1 MEKGEESSFGLP
13 GFPPYFLGRRLLWG
27 FESNFNGFLRARG
40 GVLKPCQ
47 DRDMTRPESLSHLV
61 GGAERDGRGGGF
73 SRRGVKRERISGDR
87 GKGESQPQGRLRRPS
102 FWNIQDV
109 KNIQKKKRKE
119 GGHRGPLKSP
129 TRVAHSLLLLLLLL
143 PFQGEEG

>member
-1 MEKGEESSFGLP
+1 MAAVAS
-13 GFPPYFLGRRLLWG
+13 
-27 FESNFNGFLRARG
+27 
-40 GVLKPCQ
+40 
-47 DRDMTRPESLSHLV
+47 LV
-61 GGAERDGRGGGF
+61 GCE
-73 SRRGVKRERISGDR
+73 KRKNLWRQRKE
-87 GKGESQPQGRLRRPS
+87 ESQPQGRLRRPS
-102 FWNIQDV
+102 LWNIQDV